1 MCSQLDAMTPLV
13 LIFPTYQPGWFPT
26 CYTSFQNIL
35 PAPIISIEVDGE
47 QGIYVAPDS
56 VEFISLLGDEYTDYF
71 ETINFDWKR
80 LAGAR
85 VVSIGGQAPYDYVD
99 EIAKTVS
106 GNYLDH
112 GIRVNSVFTR

>member
-1 MCSQLDAMTPLV
+1 V
-13 LIFPTYQPGWFPT
+13 LLSGWFPS

-47 QGIYVAPDS
+47 QGVYVALDS
-56 VEFISLLGDEYTDYF
+56 VEFISLFGDEYTGYYDSIGF
-71 ETINFDWKR
+71 NWKR

-85 VVSIGGQAPYDYVD
+85 ILSIEGQAPYDYVD
-99 EIAKTVS
+99 KIASTVS

-112 GIRVNSVFTR
+112 GIRVNSVFTRFASYLANNSQRC